1 MTAQARDASAA
12 NRWPAKRVL
21 LVDDEARLRGILA
34 RYLRARGHVVLEAS
48 TAAEARAAL
57 ADGPLDV
64 LLLDVNLPDETGWAV
79 LRWARA
85 RALNAPPDWRPP
97 CVVVMSAVP
106 PSSTRVEQFGPEAV
120 LNKPFP
126 IEALARLVELSCQ
139 PSALANADA

>member
-1 MTAQARDASAA
+1 MEQARATGDG
-12 NRWPAKRVL
+12 RWPAKRVL

-57 ADGPLDV
+57 ADGQVEV

-85 RALNAPPDWRPP
+85 RALSAPDDWRQPR
-97 CVVVMSAVP
+97 VVVMSAVP
-106 PSSTRVEQFGPEAV
+106 PSATRVEQFGPEAV

-126 IEALARLVELSCQ
+126 IEALARLVELNCA
-139 PSALANADA
+139 PAALERADAS